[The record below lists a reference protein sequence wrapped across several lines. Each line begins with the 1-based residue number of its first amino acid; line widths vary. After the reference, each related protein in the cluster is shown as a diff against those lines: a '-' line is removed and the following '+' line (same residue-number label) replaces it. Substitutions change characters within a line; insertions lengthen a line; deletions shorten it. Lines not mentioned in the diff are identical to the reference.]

1 MSHARSSAPAGT
13 ASRPLPATSMSRWR
27 TSEVERGQLGPHRGG
42 RQLAQHRRRGVD
54 PAVQHAAPGHL
65 DAEEDLLV
73 RHREAHQ
80 VALLALQEPVPPER
94 ARDVGQ
100 AAERVVVERLGPH
113 VHRVGPR
120 GDPQVH
126 PPALQLTQLRRDLAD
141 QHLALGIA
149 AEAPRLRRQP
159 VPRHDLRGG
168 AREVAVDRPQ
178 RDGGAVL
185 GQPRLAR
192 ERPPRAPSRRGF
204 SRFLSR
210 GTRPPLRPF
219 AAALGDHLRRPRR
232 TGPRRARTAPGRP
245 PPPCADAGHAA
256 RAGTARPPG
265 RADARSRCAGR
276 GSA

>member
-27 TSEVERGQLGPHRGG
+27 TSEVERGELGPHRGG

-54 PAVQHAAPGHL
+54 PAIQHAAPGHL

-80 VALLALQEPVPPER
+80 VALLALQEAVPPER

-149 AEAPRLRRQP
+149 AEAPRLRGQP
-159 VPRHDLRGG
+159 VPRHDLRGR
-168 AREVAVDRPQ
+168 ARDVAVDRPQ
-178 RDGGAVL
+178 RDVGAVL
-185 GQPRLAR
+185 GQPGLAR
-192 ERPPRAPSRRGF
+192 ERPASRAVSAGASPASGHAARARPFARFRRRCGTALRPRRADRDVLGPHRAARHRRAPSR
-204 SRFLSR
+204 
-210 GTRPPLRPF
+210 
-219 AAALGDHLRRPRR
+219 
-232 TGPRRARTAPGRP
+232 AR
-245 PPPCADAGHAA
+245 AA

-276 GSA
+276 GNG